1 MHVIHFCPNLQN
13 LALCVDARQIPIFT
27 TQPDGEYPIGLD
39 LATLDLRNS
48 PVSNACDAASHLT
61 MLFPALRDFC
71 TAYSDGVTDLEE
83 GQVDIYQAIWLEAE
97 TTATHVYITNTMV
110 SHPASFSEIHL

>member
-1 MHVIHFCPNLQN
+1 MANAIHFCPNLQN

-48 PVSNACDAASHLT
+48 PVSNAASYLT

-71 TAYSDGVTDLEE
+71 TAYSDGITDLGE

-97 TTATHVYITNTMV
+97 ELLRHTFT
-110 SHPASFSEIHL
+110 SQSRW

>member
-1 MHVIHFCPNLQN
+1 MQHVIHFCLNLQN

-27 TQPDGEYPIGLD
+27 TQPDGEYPIGLG

-48 PVSNACDAASHLT
+48 PVSNACDAASYLT

-71 TAYSDGVTDLEE
+71 TAYSDGATDLEE

-97 TTATHVYITNTMV
+97 ELLRHTFTSQTRW
-110 SHPASFSEIHL
+110 